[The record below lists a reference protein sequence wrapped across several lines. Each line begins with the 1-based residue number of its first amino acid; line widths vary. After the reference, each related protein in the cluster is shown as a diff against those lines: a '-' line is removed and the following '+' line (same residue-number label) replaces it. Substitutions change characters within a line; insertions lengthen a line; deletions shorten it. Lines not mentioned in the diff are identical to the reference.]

1 MPDFYQISSWF
12 IGMKKASE
20 LLYTGDS
27 VSAQKAERLGIV
39 NWVVPADK
47 LEEETQ
53 AMTGKPSIVPPEVM
67 RTTKLPIS
75 RTYDLMESCLL

>member
-1 MPDFYQISSWF
+1 
-12 IGMKKASE
+12 MKKAND

-27 VSAQKAERLGIV
+27 ASAPETERLGIV
-39 NWVVPADK
+39 NRGVPAEK

-67 RTTKLPIS
+67 RITKQPIS
-75 RTYDLMESCLL
+75 